1 MRREK
6 LEVAYHCHIGIGF
19 EKLGDFSQLVLKVVH
34 PNVLNVRSLI

>member
-1 MRREK
+1 MRRKK
-6 LEVAYHCHIGIGF
+6 LEVAYHGNIGVGF